1 MTIFKLFGALAI
13 AGLFAA
19 PSMAATAACTG
30 VSTGASTTGNVTL
43 AGGISDGCDIS
54 IGNPQSGKN
63 GGSSSGFSDN
73 FGAGWS
79 LLSKVTGSSVS
90 SAASTAT
97 FGGVAYTFQFN
108 ENAGTEK
115 QGTWSISVDKAVT
128 VDLVFAVHASNR
140 AGAFLFEDQVLSTAT
155 GSNTGTWTISWLNN
169 GGQVPDFSNLTVF
182 ARDQHISA
190 VPEADT
196 YAMLLAGLGLV
207 GLVAR
212 RRRA

>member
-1 MTIFKLFGALAI
+1 MTIIKLLGALAI
-13 AGLFAA
+13 AGLFAS
-19 PSMAATAACTG
+19 PSMAATTPCTG
-30 VSTGASTTGNVTL
+30 VSTGTSTTGNVTL
-43 AGGISDGCDIS
+43 AGNISDGCDIA
-54 IGNPQSGKN
+54 IGNPQAGPN
-63 GGSSSGFSDN
+63 GDSSGFSDN
-73 FGAGWS
+73 FGTGWS

-90 SAASTAT
+90 SAASSAT

-140 AGAFLFEDQVLSTAT
+140 AGAFLFDDQVLSTVP
-155 GSNTGTWTISWLNN
+155 GSNAGTWTISWLNN

>member
-1 MTIFKLFGALAI
+1 MTITKLLGGLAI

-19 PSMAATAACTG
+19 PAMGATVACTG
-30 VSTGASTTGNVTL
+30 VSTGTSTTSNATV
-43 AGGISDGCDIS
+43 AGGISDGCDIF
-54 IGNPQSGKN
+54 IGNPQSGN
-63 GGSSSGFSDN
+63 GDSSGFSDN

-79 LLSKVTGSSVS
+79 LLSKVTGNSVS

-97 FGGVAYTFQFN
+97 FGGVDYTFQFN
-108 ENAGTEK
+108 QNAGTEK
-115 QGTWSISVDKAVT
+115 QGTWSISVNKAVT
-128 VDLVFAVHASNR
+128 VDLVFAMHASNR
-140 AGAFLFEDQVLSTAT
+140 AGAFLFEDQILTTAP
-155 GSNTGTWTISWLNN
+155 GSNTGTWTIAWFNN
-169 GGQVPDFSNLTVF
+169 GGKVPNFSNLTVF